1 MKQSPS
7 EHYAMNAAHDIKTGE
22 GTKKEI
28 AYDIRLE
35 ISRDEILNQIWFNE
49 ELQIQPKKFHNSI
62 INSKHDFL

>member
-1 MKQSPS
+1 MHLFKYKLYCNSIVS
-7 EHYAMNAAHDIKTGE
+7 E
-22 GTKKEI
+22 KEI

-62 INSKHDFL
+62 IKSKHDFL